1 MSDEKLEQPV
11 ETCGL
16 MLTFEGGVAVKVNLK
31 STRQR
36 VIEKIQDHL
45 SKGRENLIQFET
57 ANPDEDEVFLFD
69 PKKTFVAI
77 VKKEFLMGGRIVS
90 AQMASP
96 GVPPQK
102 FEH

>member
-1 MSDEKLEQPV
+1 MEEKLEQPT

-16 MLTFEGGVAVKVNLK
+16 MVTFEGGVAVKVNLK
-31 STRQR
+31 ATKQR

-45 SKGRENLIQFET
+45 SKGRQNLVQFET
-57 ANPDEDEVFLFD
+57 ANPDEEEVCMID
-69 PKKTFVAI
+69 PKRI
-77 VKKEFLMGGRIVS
+77 LLMLLKKEFIMQSGRIVS
-90 AQMASP
+90 ASMASP